1 MVFIEPELVQK
12 DQFQNGSFY
21 SLKDYE
27 KIARAKTQ
35 RDSERNGYKN
45 V

>member
-12 DQFQNGSFY
+12 DQLQNGSFY
-21 SLKDYE
+21 NLKDYE
-27 KIARAKTQ
+27 KMAKAKTQ
-35 RDSERNGYKN
+35 RDSERTSYKN